1 MSALS
6 VAAVVVSH
14 AKPDY
19 LKSTIAGV
27 TSQSLRP
34 KHIIVVETASDP
46 QSMELTRA
54 AGLQLITPGDL
65 SLGAAISAALAALPK
80 DFGWVWLL
88 HEDSAPEVG
97 ALFSLAQAAEVS
109 PSVALI
115 GPKLLHWEER
125 SRVQQLG
132 LTATRT
138 GKPFLP
144 VANEYDQGQ
153 HDTIAD
159 ALATSSA
166 GMLIAVEAW
175 DRLGG
180 FEENTPVYAADLE
193 LGLRARAAGYRVMIE
208 PSARLYHAG
217 LSMQGE
223 RDRSWTGGSR
233 YVARS
238 KAHIHIATTLLPLP
252 AVVALYLAMP
262 LIVLASIPFH
272 LWSKR
277 PGRILGQLRGWL
289 WAWGT
294 APHRFAARQKTRSFG
309 SLNAARSLLAT
320 SKQLRQRRLDALI
333 ELPDEPKGN
342 NGIFASNQA
351 WFAFVPLILSFG
363 LWPQGGAYYQG
374 LLPISKSWTELFGA
388 TAVTGLLS
396 GYGAAAPSD
405 PFNWALLGIS
415 AISPLG
421 ADWAIPL
428 WLFAAPTLAFFVAWQ
443 FSGLFSPR
451 PFIRTL
457 VGLGYALSPLLLGS
471 ALRADLVTVTALIF
485 APLVLLFGYR
495 AVKSQT
501 NARALRWAG
510 LLTISFFALAVSSP
524 AVAMLLAVYLMA
536 LGVWHFRR
544 SHLMV
549 LSLIPAALALWNW
562 VSFWITQDSWVVGL
576 QSSWAQAQPLELGIA
591 AWSIYLLAALVLAGL
606 GVVSERTATY
616 AAGLM
621 LLVGLGALG
630 YLISF
635 SSTVAFGLATLIA
648 LAIAASGLRASG
660 KALAAVGA
668 VALLLISG
676 SGVWQA
682 LNTPRLLT
690 SEARLMPALVIAQS
704 AANSGDVLTLKITQG
719 EEVEA
724 ELIWGDGN
732 QFEQRGLA
740 SKYLTSEVRAPDV
753 AQLTAGLLAGNGDGL
768 QTLIQDLGISFVLLH
783 AEDPVVQGQ
792 SEVAISSLEYLQP
805 AGSSEFGLLWRTEVE
820 STALPDVSDDPLKQE
835 VIWSLAI
842 AALLALPTPAVV
854 RGYRRSKRGE
864 R

>member
-14 AKPDY
+14 ARPDY
-19 LKSTIAGV
+19 LKTTISGV
-27 TSQSLRP
+27 TSQSLWP

-46 QSMELTRA
+46 QSIELTRA
-54 AGLQLITPGDL
+54 AGLQLITPGNL
-65 SLGAAISAALAALPK
+65 SLGAAVSAALDALPR

-97 ALFSLAQAAEVS
+97 ALFALAQAAEIS

-153 HDTIAD
+153 HDSIAD

-166 GMLIAVEAW
+166 GMLVAVEAW
-175 DRLGG
+175 ERLGG
-180 FEENTPVYAADLE
+180 FEDSTPVYAADLE

-208 PSARLYHAG
+208 PSARVYHAG

-233 YVARS
+233 YAARS

-262 LIVLASIPFH
+262 LIVLAGIPFH

-289 WAWGT
+289 WAWGS
-294 APHRFAARQKTRSFG
+294 ASNRFAARKKTRSFG

-333 ELPDEPKGN
+333 ELPDEPKTN
-342 NGIFASNQA
+342 SGIFASNQA
-351 WFAFVPLILSFG
+351 WFALAPLILSFS
-363 LWPQGGAYYQG
+363 LWPQGGTFFQG
-374 LLPISKSWTELFGA
+374 LLPISKSWTELFQA

-396 GYGAAAPSD
+396 GYGLNAPSD
-405 PFNWALLGIS
+405 PFNWALLGLS

-421 ADWAIPL
+421 ADWAIAL

-443 FSGLFSPR
+443 FAGLFSHR
-451 PFIRTL
+451 PFLRTL
-457 VGLGYALSPLLLGS
+457 VGLGYALSPLVLGS
-471 ALRADLVTVTALIF
+471 ALKADLVTVTALIF
-485 APLVLLFGYR
+485 APLVMLFGYR
-495 AVKSQT
+495 SVKSQT
-501 NARALRWAG
+501 NPRALRWAG
-510 LLTISFFALAVSSP
+510 LLAISFFALAVSST
-524 AVAMLLAVYLMA
+524 AVALLLALYLLA
-536 LGVWHFRR
+536 LGIWHFKRL
-544 SHLMV
+544 HLML
-549 LSLIPAALALWNW
+549 LSLIPAVLALWNW
-562 VSFWITQDSWVVGL
+562 VGFWITQESWVVGL
-576 QSSWAQAQPLELGIA
+576 QSSWAQAQPLELAIA
-591 AWSIYLLAALVLAGL
+591 PWSIYLAAALVLAGL
-606 GVVSERTATY
+606 GIASEKSATF
-616 AAGLM
+616 AAGLTFM
-621 LLVGLGALG
+621 VGLVALG
-630 YLISF
+630 YFLSF

-648 LAIAASGLRASG
+648 LAISVSGLRLNG

-668 VALLLISG
+668 AALLLITG

-682 LNTPRLLT
+682 LNTPRLI
-690 SEARLMPALVIAQS
+690 SAEARLMPALVIAQS
-704 AANSGDVLTLKITQG
+704 AANSGDVLTLRITQA
-719 EEVEA
+719 EQVEA
-724 ELIWGDGN
+724 QLIWGDGN

-740 SKYLTSEVRAPDV
+740 TNYLAADTRAQDV
-753 AQLTAGLLAGNGDGL
+753 AQVTAGLLAGNGVGL
-768 QTLIQDLGISFVLLH
+768 QALIQDLGISFVLLH
-783 AEDPVVQGQ
+783 AEDPVIQGQ

-805 AGSSEFGLLWRTEVE
+805 AGSSEFGLLWRTEVVSKE
-820 STALPDVSDDPLKQE
+820 LPRVTDDPLKQE
-835 VIWSLAI
+835 VVWSLAI

>member
-19 LKSTIAGV
+19 LKSTISGV

-46 QSMELTRA
+46 QSMELSRA
-54 AGLQLITPGDL
+54 AGLQLITPGNL
-65 SLGAAISAALAALPK
+65 SLGAAVSAALAALPR

-97 ALFSLAQAAEVS
+97 ALFSLAQAAEIS

-138 GKPFLP
+138 GRPFLP

-153 HDTIAD
+153 HDSIAD

-175 DRLGG
+175 ERLGG
-180 FEENTPVYAADLE
+180 FEESTPVYAADLE

-208 PSARLYHAG
+208 PSARVYHAG

-262 LIVLASIPFH
+262 LLVLAGIPFH
-272 LWSKR
+272 IWSKR

-294 APHRFAARQKTRSFG
+294 ASSRFAARKKTRSFG

-333 ELPDEPKGN
+333 ELPDEPKGS

-351 WFAFVPLILSFG
+351 WFALVPLIFSFG
-363 LWPQGGAYYQG
+363 LWPQGGTFYQG
-374 LLPISKSWTELFGA
+374 LLPISKSWTELFEA
-388 TAVTGLLS
+388 TAVSGLLS
-396 GYGAAAPSD
+396 GYGLDAPSD

-421 ADWAIPL
+421 ADWAIAL
-428 WLFAAPTLAFFVAWQ
+428 WLFAAPTFAFFVAWQ
-443 FSGLFSPR
+443 FAGLFVQR
-451 PFIRTL
+451 PFLRTL
-457 VGLGYALSPLLLGS
+457 VGLGYALSPLVLGS
-471 ALRADLVTVTALIF
+471 ALEADLVTATTLIF

-501 NARALRWAG
+501 SARALRWAG
-510 LLTISFFALAVSSP
+510 LLAISFFALTVSSP
-524 AVAMLLAVYLMA
+524 ALALLLAGYLLT
-536 LGVWHFRR
+536 LGMWHFRR
-544 SHLMV
+544 LHLML

-562 VSFWITQDSWVVGL
+562 VGFWIGQDSWVVGL
-576 QSSWAQAQPLELGIA
+576 QSSWAQAQPLELAIA
-591 AWSIYLLAALVLAGL
+591 PWSIYLAAALVLAGV
-606 GVVSERTATY
+606 GVVGERAATF
-616 AAGLM
+616 AAGLA

-630 YLISF
+630 YFISS

-648 LAIAASGLRASG
+648 IATATSGIKVNG
-660 KALAAVGA
+660 KTLAAAGG
-668 VALLLISG
+668 VALLLIAG
-676 SGVWQA
+676 SGFWQA
-682 LNTPRLLT
+682 VNTPRPT
-690 SEARLMPALVIAQS
+690 STESRLMPALVIAQS
-704 AANSGDVLTLKITQG
+704 AANSGDVLTLKITQA
-719 EEVEA
+719 EQVEA

-732 QFEQRGLA
+732 QLEQRGLA
-740 SKYLTSEVRAPDV
+740 TAYLTSDVRSQDV

-768 QTLIQDLGISFVLLH
+768 QALIQDLGISFVLLY
-783 AEDPVVQGQ
+783 AEDPAVQGQ

-820 STALPDVSDDPLKQE
+820 SKELPEVSDDPLKQQ
-835 VIWSLAI
+835 VIWSLAV